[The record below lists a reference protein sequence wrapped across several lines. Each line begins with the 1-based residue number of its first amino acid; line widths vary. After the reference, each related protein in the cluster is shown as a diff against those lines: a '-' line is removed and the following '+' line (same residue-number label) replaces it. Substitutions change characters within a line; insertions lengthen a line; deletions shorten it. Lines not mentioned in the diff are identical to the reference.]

1 MSVSVIIA
9 MPQQQQQSLQQ
20 HPESASDSLSSS
32 TDSGP
37 AQTQMTPSD
46 THEPEQLYFELGVAE
61 VPLRFH
67 PSSRDDEEFLD
78 ELSDRFDDD
87 DYDNDDKSVPTRV
100 NVTAA
105 RSP

>member
-1 MSVSVIIA
+1 MSVIIA
-9 MPQQQQQSLQQ
+9 MPQQQQSLRQ
-20 HPESASDSLSSS
+20 HLESASASLSSS

-46 THEPEQLYFELGVAE
+46 AHEPEQLYFELGVTE

-87 DYDNDDKSVPTRV
+87 DYDNDDKSLPTRV